1 MDAVVP
7 MSSNRHPPGPAQ
19 AGPVSTVRF
28 ETISDEQ
35 QLARIGARGA
45 WDALVRAMPRPSP
58 FLLHRW
64 LIEWWR
70 HYGEG
75 STLAVHAAFRG
86 DRLVGALPLCHR
98 HHRGLTVTRFAGT
111 QGALSD
117 VLVAPGDEEA
127 ATGLAERLV
136 ESGHDYADL
145 FGLSEANP
153 LANVLPAE
161 ALRLVER
168 LEAPVLSLEPGWD
181 EVYRSKL
188 SRHSRSER
196 RRRRRRFEALGD
208 VRVSV
213 ARTGDQL
220 TSRLDDAFRLH
231 ALRWE
236 GRRDNSGFATE
247 AGMRFHKAVLPAL
260 ADEQA
265 ARLVTIDL
273 DGRPVSFALCL
284 HVGGTLYGYRMA
296 FDPAYASYSVGS
308 EALLD
313 CLESAAADGATRVEF
328 LGAATEYKQRLA
340 DRFEPV
346 YEGLG
351 LASTAR
357 GRAAVSGLLA
367 GIRVRKRLKRSRA
380 AARLYNR
387 LPVLFSR
394 S

>member
-1 MDAVVP
+1 VDAAVL
-7 MSSNRHPPGPAQ
+7 MKSPGYPSEPAFAGQ
-19 AGPVSTVRF
+19 ASALRF
-28 ETISDEQ
+28 ETISNGLEF
-35 QLARIGARGA
+35 ARLGERGA
-45 WDALVRAMPRPSP
+45 WDALVWAMPRPSP

-64 LIEWWR
+64 LLEWWR
-70 HYGEG
+70 CYGEG
-75 STLAVHAAFRG
+75 SALAVHVAFRG
-86 DRLVGALPLCHR
+86 ERLVGALPLHLR
-98 HHRGLTVTRFAGT
+98 ERRGLTVTRFAGT
-111 QGALSD
+111 HGALAD
-117 VLVAPGDEEA
+117 VLLAPGEEEA
-127 ATGLAERLV
+127 ADGLAERLV
-136 ESGHDYADL
+136 DGGHDYADL
-145 FGLSEANP
+145 FGLSQPNRLEA
-153 LANVLPAE
+153 ALPAQ

-168 LEAPVLSLEPGWD
+168 LEAPVLSLEAGWE
-181 EVYRSKL
+181 EVYRSKV

-213 ARTGDQL
+213 ARDGQHL
-220 TSRLDDAFRLH
+220 ASMLDDVFRLH
-231 ALRWE
+231 ALRWQD
-236 GRRDNSGFATE
+236 RRDNSGFATE
-247 AGMRFHKAVLPAL
+247 AGIRFHRAVLPAL

-273 DGRPVSFALCL
+273 DGRPVAFALCL
-284 HVGGTLYGYRMA
+284 HVGRTLYGYRMA
-296 FDPAYASYSVGS
+296 FDPAYGAYSVGS

-328 LGAATEYKQRLA
+328 LGATTEYKQRLA
-340 DRFEPV
+340 DRFDPV

-351 LASTAR
+351 LAATAR

-380 AARLYNR
+380 AARLYNK

>member
-1 MDAVVP
+1 MKI
-7 MSSNRHPPGPAQ
+7 PGPSPEPALAGQ
-19 AGPVSTVRF
+19 ASALRF
-28 ETISDEQ
+28 ETISNEPG
-35 QLARIGARGA
+35 LARLGADGA

-64 LIEWWR
+64 LLEWWR

-75 STLAVHAAFRG
+75 SDLAIHAAFRG
-86 DRLVGALPLCHR
+86 DRLVGALPLYR
-98 HHRGLTVTRFAGT
+98 HERRGLTVTRFAGT
-111 QGALSD
+111 HGAIAD
-117 VLVAPGDEEA
+117 VLLAPGEEEA
-127 ATGLAERLV
+127 AGGLARRLV

-145 FGLSEANP
+145 FGLSRSNRLGSA
-153 LANVLPAE
+153 LPAQ

-168 LEAPVLSLEPGWD
+168 LEAPVLSLEAGWD

-208 VRVSV
+208 VHVSV
-213 ARTGDQL
+213 ARSGEHLSST
-220 TSRLDDAFRLH
+220 LDDAFRLH
-231 ALRWE
+231 ELRWQ

-247 AGMRFHKAVLPAL
+247 AGIRFHRTVLRAL
-260 ADEQA
+260 ADAQC
-265 ARLVTIDL
+265 ARLVTIYL
-273 DGRPVSFALCL
+273 DGRAVSFALCL
-284 HVGGTLYGYRMA
+284 HVGQTLYGYRMA
-296 FDPAYASYSVGS
+296 FDPAYAAYSIGS
-308 EALLD
+308 EALLV

-340 DRFEPV
+340 DGSEPV

-351 LASTAR
+351 LAATAR
-357 GRAAVSGLLA
+357 GRAAVRGLLV